1 MITYRS
7 VLEVLKWTE
16 FTELCEQL
24 NFVCRLWLKAADSE
38 EVWNTLCEIHGLDW
52 SATTLPSKTF
62 FLTQNNQLTLFVVHT
77 GSLFV
82 YDIQNQ
88 VWKPTI
94 LLAPPVPFDR
104 LSSIVVYFKHIVV
117 TGSSDPITAK
127 SALIHTETGQI
138 TPLPDMISARYRHGS
153 LLYRSTVYVFAGSVI
168 AEKCSNKAEK
178 LNLQSRFQWTALPN
192 LLCDLS
198 FSSPC
203 RKDNFAYIFGGW
215 GTNLCQSFDLTTE
228 TFALLPFTTP
238 AHGYLTTAVL
248 YQGDIVFCQSDYMVK
263 WSGRLE
269 MPILVDKFTDRIG
282 ANW

>member
-24 NFVCRLWLKAADSE
+24 NFVCKLWLKAADSE
-38 EVWNTLCEIHGLDW
+38 EVWNTVCEIHGINW
-52 SATTLPSKTF
+52 SATALSSKTLF
-62 FLTQNNQLTLFVVHT
+62 RTQNTQSTLFVVHT
-77 GSLFV
+77 GLLFV
-82 YDIQNQ
+82 YDVQNQ
-88 VWKPTI
+88 AWKPTI
-94 LLAPPVPFDR
+94 HLEPPVSFDK
-104 LSSIVVYFKHIVV
+104 LSSIVLYIQHIVV
-117 TGSSDPITAK
+117 TGSSDPITAR

-138 TPLPDMISARYRHGS
+138 TPLPHMISARYRHGS
-153 LLYRSTVYVFAGSVI
+153 LLYRSSVYVFAGSVQM
-168 AEKCSNKAEK
+168 ERCSNKAEK
-178 LNLQSRFQWTALPN
+178 LNLQSRSQWTALPN
-192 LLCDLS
+192 LLCDFS

-203 RKDNFAYIFGGW
+203 RKDTFAYIFGGW

-238 AHGYLTTAVL
+238 AHGFLTTAVL
-248 YQGDIVFCQSDYMVK
+248 YQGDIIFCQSNYMVK

-269 MPILVDKFTDRIG
+269 VPIQVERFTRGIS